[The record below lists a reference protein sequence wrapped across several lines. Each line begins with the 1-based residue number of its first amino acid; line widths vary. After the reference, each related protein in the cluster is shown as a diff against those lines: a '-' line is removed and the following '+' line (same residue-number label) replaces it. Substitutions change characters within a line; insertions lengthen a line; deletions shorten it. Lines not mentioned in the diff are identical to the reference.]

1 MAAPEVVAVPPQLFQ
16 GVAKSSAGYKLLESM
31 GWKEGEGLGAKK
43 QGIKEHVKVKKK
55 HDAMGVGAAENAQ
68 NTRDWT
74 TGMVSFDRILANL
87 KEVSARPAAADDS
100 SSSDDEAAA
109 KAPKKAAKKADT
121 KKAKKSGKDKRK
133 RSASPSSSGSSS
145 SGSDSEDEA
154 ARAKRI
160 KLASHVGRYH
170 KRERAKLV
178 KNYSAG
184 DLDAILGGMKAA
196 KEEVAAEEAAD
207 AEGLDP
213 TGAGAMGF
221 IMPVIAE
228 VRAAPRQQED
238 SSSDEEDEEQEQK
251 AGGSGRAAAA
261 KDAAAGPSASKPAK
275 QPKAPEPQPEEQW
288 EPGKKPWWAGMFVRA
303 GRMGSIRQELKGK
316 VEGGRAKIQITGFRE
331 QDQENLYEQAQ
342 HGAAHG
348 RQGLG
353 RSDMPKKVAG
363 ARWCG
368 TKTKISEG
376 DGDDEEEEEEAGKGS
391 GSGSGSE
398 DSESEDEGRIVVKL
412 SKKEQAEADA
422 KAAGA
427 AGEAG
432 GSGRKAAAEGAA
444 AAGGG
449 KDGKRKRKEEE
460 EECMRRSST
469 TTGRWGLGGRLAP
482 GRGSGG
488 GLGFYQAGPPG
499 DDTLVIGPYQGHMGC
514 LRIPYSRGVCG
525 AAARTKT
532 SQLVPDVSQFPGYIA
547 CASSTRSEV
556 VVPVVRSHISFNDG
570 RTPSI
575 PEKLVAV
582 LDVDSDHPA
591 AFTEVDQECL
601 EELCEWLGDHLQLWH
616 KLPKWEPSHLY

>member
-228 VRAAPRQQED
+228 
-238 SSSDEEDEEQEQK
+238 
-251 AGGSGRAAAA
+251 
-261 KDAAAGPSASKPAK
+261 
-275 QPKAPEPQPEEQW
+275 PKAPEPQPEEQW

-391 GSGSGSE
+391 GSGSG
-398 DSESEDEGRIVVKL
+398 
-412 SKKEQAEADA
+412 
-422 KAAGA
+422 
-427 AGEAG
+427 
-432 GSGRKAAAEGAA
+432 
-444 AAGGG
+444 G
-449 KDGKRKRKEEE
+449 KDGKKAKKDKKGKKDKQENEPAAAAPSGDTAAE
-460 EECMRRSST
+460 AGSSQPAAAD
-469 TTGRWGLGGRLAP
+469 GKQPKWR
-482 GRGSGG
+482 
-488 GLGFYQAGPPG
+488 
-499 DDTLVIGPYQGHMGC
+499 TLVRQLLADAPERRLKLKKLHKQLEESHGLSSSSPAGGKKKEAKSKKGGDAS
-514 LRIPYSRGVCG
+514 L
-525 AAARTKT
+525 AA
-532 SQLVPDVSQFPGYIA
+532 L
-547 CASSTRSEV
+547 E
-556 VVPVVRSHISFNDG
+556 
-570 RTPSI
+570 
-575 PEKLVAV
+575 AV
-582 LDVDSDHPA
+582 
-591 AFTEVDQECL
+591 L
-601 EELCEWLGDHLQLWH
+601 EELRGSKKFRVCDKFVTLAE
-616 KLPKWEPSHLY
+616 

>member
-1 MAAPEVVAVPPQLFQ
+1 MAAPEVLAAPPQLFQ

-74 TGMVSFDRILANL
+74 TGMVSFDRILAGL

-100 SSSDDEAAA
+100 SSSDEEEEAAKA
-109 KAPKKAAKKADT
+109 KKAPKKASKKADT
-121 KKAKKSGKDKRK
+121 KKAKKSSKNKRK
-133 RSASPSSSGSSS
+133 RSASPSSSDSSSASDSGSSS
-145 SGSDSEDEA
+145 SSDSESESEDEA
-154 ARAKRI
+154 ARAKRV

-184 DLDAILGGMKAA
+184 DLDAILGGMAAA
-196 KEEVAAEEAAD
+196 KQEVEAEEAAE
-207 AEGLDP
+207 AAAAGLDP
-213 TGAGAMGF
+213 TGAGALGF
-221 IMPVIAE
+221 VMPVIAE

-238 SSSDEEDEEQEQK
+238 DSSSDEEEEE
-251 AGGSGRAAAA
+251 AGGSGRGAAGAAAA
-261 KDAAAGPSASKPAK
+261 AAPSASKPAK
-275 QPKAPEPQPEEQW
+275 KAKKPEPQPQPEEQW

-316 VEGGRAKIQITGFRE
+316 VEGRTKIQITGFRE

-353 RSDMPKKVAG
+353 RGDMPKKVAG

-376 DGDDEEEEEEAGKGS
+376 DEEEAEEEAGSGS

-398 DSESEDEGRIVVKL
+398 SESEDEGRIVVKL

-422 KAAGA
+422 KAAA
-427 AGEAG
+427 ATEAG
-432 GSGRKAAAEGAA
+432 GSGRKAAEPEAAA
-444 AAGGG
+444 AAG
-449 KDGKRKRKEEE
+449 KEGKRKRKAEEAAKAAAEPAEAQPSGKDGKKAKKEKKGKKDKQENEQAAAAPDSAAAEAGSSPAAAAASDGKQPKWRKLVRQLLADAPERRLKLKKLHKQLE
-460 EECMRRSST
+460 ESH
-469 TTGRWGLGGRLAP
+469 GLGGKKKGGKKGASVDGQLA
-482 GRGSGG
+482 
-488 GLGFYQAGPPG
+488 GL
-499 DDTLVIGPYQGHMGC
+499 
-514 LRIPYSRGVCG
+514 
-525 AAARTKT
+525 
-532 SQLVPDVSQFPGYIA
+532 
-547 CASSTRSEV
+547 E
-556 VVPVVRSHISFNDG
+556 
-570 RTPSI
+570 
-575 PEKLVAV
+575 AV
-582 LDVDSDHPA
+582 
-591 AFTEVDQECL
+591 L
-601 EELCEWLGDHLQLWH
+601 EELRGSKKFKVCDKFVTLAE
-616 KLPKWEPSHLY
+616 

>member
-460 EECMRRSST
+460 AAAAVAAPEAAPSGKDGKKAKKDKKGKKDKQENEPAAAAPSGDTAAEAGSSQPAAAD
-469 TTGRWGLGGRLAP
+469 GKQPKWR
-482 GRGSGG
+482 
-488 GLGFYQAGPPG
+488 
-499 DDTLVIGPYQGHMGC
+499 TLVRQLLADAPERRLKLKKLHKQLEESHGLSSSSPAGGKKKEAKSKKGGDAS
-514 LRIPYSRGVCG
+514 L
-525 AAARTKT
+525 AA
-532 SQLVPDVSQFPGYIA
+532 L
-547 CASSTRSEV
+547 E
-556 VVPVVRSHISFNDG
+556 
-570 RTPSI
+570 
-575 PEKLVAV
+575 AV
-582 LDVDSDHPA
+582 
-591 AFTEVDQECL
+591 L
-601 EELCEWLGDHLQLWH
+601 EELRGSKKFRVCDKFVTLAE
-616 KLPKWEPSHLY
+616 